1 MHIYIGQI
9 SPQSREPY
17 IFLNILRTVSRS
29 STRDAYL
36 FTLRRGAL
44 LSTTAQSDNANE
56 PRQSTGDAHPYRYAL
71 NGANYFLS

>member
-17 IFLNILRTVSRS
+17 IFLNILRTVSRL

-36 FTLRRGAL
+36 FTLQRGAL
-44 LSTTAQSDNANE
+44 LSTTARSNNANE
-56 PRQSTGDAHPYRYAL
+56 PRQFAGNVYPYRCAL
-71 NGANYFLS
+71 NSANCFSS